1 MGKNNYDLD
10 AQLERSVEWVKYAET
25 KNGVLLTLIS
35 ALLVAFFQ
43 QDVLPIWSFW
53 SKCVCITLLIEILY
67 LLSSFSPILKMS
79 SRCKF
84 IRKMKKMV
92 YVWCR
97 KRSLIKQ
104 RTRSSIN
111 LHYYGSIAEIGIEL
125 YRFLVKKYYSES
137 CSNDKHF
144 LDVTNQIKINSDI
157 AIKKFKCF
165 QRTVRL
171 SFATFVLLILA
182 A

>member
-1 MGKNNYDLD
+1 MGEIIYDLD
-10 AQLERSVEWVKYAET
+10 TQLERTVEWVKYAET
-25 KNGVLLTLIS
+25 KNGVLLTLVS

-43 QDVLPIWSFW
+43 QDVLPVWSFW
-53 SKCVCITLLIEILY
+53 SKCVCVTLLIEILY
-67 LLSSFSPILKMS
+67 LLSSFSPILKIS
-79 SRCKF
+79 SKCKCMK
-84 IRKMKKMV
+84 KMKKKI
-92 YVWCR
+92 YVWGR
-97 KRSLIKQ
+97 RHALIKPRS
-104 RTRSSIN
+104 RTVIN
-111 LHYYGSIAEIGIEL
+111 LHYYGSIANVSIEL
-125 YRFLVKKYYSES
+125 YRFYVKKYYSDC
-137 CSNDKHF
+137 CSNEKHF

>member
-1 MGKNNYDLD
+1 MPEIQYDLD
-10 AQLERSVEWVKYAET
+10 EQLERTVEWVKYAET
-25 KNGVLLTLIS
+25 KNGVLLTLVS

-43 QDVLPIWSFW
+43 QDVLPVWSFW
-53 SKCVCITLLIEILY
+53 SNCVCVTLLIEILY
-67 LLSSFSPILKMS
+67 LLSSFSPILKIS
-79 SRCKF
+79 SKCKCMK
-84 IRKMKKMV
+84 KMKKKI
-92 YVWCR
+92 YVWGR
-97 KRSLIKQ
+97 RHALIKPRS
-104 RTRSSIN
+104 RTVIN
-111 LHYYGSIAEIGIEL
+111 LHYYGSIANVSIEL
-125 YRFLVKKYYSES
+125 YRFYVKKYYSDC
-137 CSNDKHF
+137 CSNEKHF